1 VDIVESRLARLG
13 EEIYEENKADLEKS
27 YLGKIIAIEV
37 ESREV
42 AGVGES
48 VEEAYA
54 TAVKRHPKSPFYFR
68 RVGEDRAAGYVLS
81 VD

>member
-1 VDIVESRLARLG
+1 MESRLAQFG
-13 EEIYEENKADLEKS
+13 EKVYEENRVKLEKS

-42 AGVGES
+42 AGVGET
-48 VEEAYA
+48 VEEAYS
-54 TAVKRHPKSPFYFR
+54 TAKKRHPQSQFYFR
-68 RVGEDRAAGYVLS
+68 RVGEDRTVGYILS